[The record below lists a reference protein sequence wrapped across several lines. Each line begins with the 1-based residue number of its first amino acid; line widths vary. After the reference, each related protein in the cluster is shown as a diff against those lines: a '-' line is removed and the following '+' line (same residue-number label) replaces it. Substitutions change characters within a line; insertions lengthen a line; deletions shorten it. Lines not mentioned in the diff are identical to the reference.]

1 MVAFTGT
8 QRRKAGRIVHIADF
22 IDALK
27 HKGNKRAQI
36 RTAGGKGNFGY
47 DGDKQR
53 GTANFRHQFFQ
64 QLFII
69 KAGLAQLCLQLPSV
83 FADCGFAQMP

>member
-1 MVAFTGT
+1 MVLINHFIIGKIRAGGLSSQMDDNMVAFTGT

-53 GTANFRHQFFQ
+53 GTANFR
-64 QLFII
+64 L
-69 KAGLAQLCLQLPSV
+69 
-83 FADCGFAQMP
+83 